1 MIKEVIINLE
11 VVDGEEDGYC
21 ILLSSLSFHSENIVR
36 LIN

>member
-21 ILLSSLSFHSENIVR
+21 FSSHHSRSTVKILCV
-36 LIN
+36 